1 MLHKESHIVSAETF
15 LLIQQLEALPEL
27 NDFSLVRGTA
37 LALQLGHRNSLD
49 IDSFSQIDFDYV
61 LLTDFNKKIFIQGNF
76 CKKEYNHRIYQ
87 QNKS

>member
-49 IDSFSQIDFDYV
+49 IDLFS
-61 LLTDFNKKIFIQGNF
+61 
-76 CKKEYNHRIYQ
+76 
-87 QNKS
+87 

>member
-49 IDSFSQIDFDYV
+49 IDLFSQID
-61 LLTDFNKKIFIQGNF
+61 LIMF
-76 CKKEYNHRIYQ
+76 C
-87 QNKS
+87 